1 MSGYFFQQGNISVDA
16 TMAKFGMTSYPIANI
31 GSVSVE
37 GVERMAK
44 QIALG
49 ALMLLIGIFTIFTIT
64 IGVGIFLVFLGV
76 IIIVAGVLSPAKLIL
91 RTSSG
96 DQQAFASRNKAL
108 VWEIKSAIEAAIAS
122 RG

>member
-64 IGVGIFLVFLGV
+64 IGVGIFLVFFRCYNYSCRCSFPGEAHTPYLKRRPTSVCITKQGTCLGNQ
-76 IIIVAGVLSPAKLIL
+76 I
-91 RTSSG
+91 G
-96 DQQAFASRNKAL
+96 D
-108 VWEIKSAIEAAIAS
+108 
-122 RG
+122 